1 MGMDKADEYP
11 FDLGT
16 YTRPV
21 TTPSAEC
28 QAWFDRGLV
37 WSYAFNHEEAA
48 ECFRRA
54 IAHDGTCAMAYWGLA
69 YCIGPNYNKPW
80 AFFDADELAR
90 VVRQGHDAALQ
101 AQAHLGA
108 VTPVERALV
117 AAVLSRYPQAKP
129 DADCEPWNL
138 AFAHAMQTVHAQF
151 PDDLDVITVCVDAV
165 MNLHPWD
172 MWQLKTGEPTPGAHT
187 LEMRAI
193 LDSAL
198 GLSDTTAASATSAA
212 GAPPRGG
219 AQHPGLLH
227 LYIHL
232 LEMSPHPEHG
242 LPAADNLRTLVPDAG
257 HLLHMPSHLDILTG
271 AYAAA
276 AEANTRAAAADE
288 RYLAHAGPLNFYT
301 LYRSHDYHFLVY
313 AALFSAQ
320 SALALDAC
328 RRLEASLP
336 AALLRIPSPPMAD
349 RLEAFLALR
358 PHVLVRFGRW
368 HDILALPTMPD
379 PPSAPGHAN
388 PDENK
393 NETEHEEDASLLCVT
408 NATRLYAKALAHAA
422 LGHPSRARARVP
434 ASRTLFNNTAP
445 DLLAV
450 AAAML
455 DAEQDASLLCVTNAT
470 RLYAKAL
477 AHAALGHPSRA
488 RARVPA
494 SRTLFNNTAPDLLA
508 VAAAMLDAEVGFRER
523 PAACDDDA
531 LARLAAAVALA
542 DALPYD
548 EPWGWMQPVRHA
560 QGALLLERGRAAEAL
575 AVYAADLGIDDHGAE
590 RLPRALQHP
599 GNVWALHGYH
609 ESLVRLGR
617 SDEARAVE
625 GTLKALLRVADV
637 DITSSCF
644 CRRVTPQDCAA
655 CGD

>member
-1 MGMDKADEYP
+1 MPGPSNTFRRFSSSQTTWPDSTIHHPPSTIHHQSCPPFQAGRSPQTISSMGMDKADEYP

-117 AAVLSRYPQAKP
+117 AAVLSRYPQPTP
-129 DADCEPWNL
+129 DADCEPWNV
-138 AFAHAMQTVHAQF
+138 AFAHAMEAVHAQF
-151 PDDLDVITVCVDAV
+151 SDDLDVITVYVDAV

-172 MWQLKTGEPTPGAHT
+172 MWQLKTGEPTPGAQT
-187 LEMRAI
+187 LEMKTI
-193 LDSAL
+193 LDGAL
-198 GLSDTTAASATSAA
+198 GLSDTAAASATSVAV

-455 DAEQDASLLCVTNAT
+455 DAE
-470 RLYAKAL
+470 
-477 AHAALGHPSRA
+477 
-488 RARVPA
+488 
-494 SRTLFNNTAPDLLA
+494 
-508 VAAAMLDAEVGFRER
+508 VGFRER

-548 EPWGWMQPVRHA
+548 EPWGWMQP
-560 QGALLLERGRAAEAL
+560 AL

-599 GNVWALHGYH
+599 GNV
-609 ESLVRLGR
+609 

-625 GTLKALLRVADV
+625 GTLKALLRVAD
-637 DITSSCF
+637 
-644 CRRVTPQDCAA
+644 DCAA

>member
-117 AAVLSRYPQAKP
+117 AAVLSRYPQPTP
-129 DADCEPWNL
+129 DADCEPWNV
-138 AFAHAMQTVHAQF
+138 AFAHAMQAVHAQF
-151 PDDLDVITVCVDAV
+151 PDDLDVITVYVDAV

-172 MWQLKTGEPTPGAHT
+172 MWQLKTGEPTPGAQT
-187 LEMRAI
+187 LEMKTI
-193 LDSAL
+193 LDGAL
-198 GLSDTTAASATSAA
+198 GLSDTAAASATSVAV

-242 LPAADNLRTLVPDAG
+242 LPAADNLRPLVPDAG

-422 LGHPSRARARVP
+422 LGHPSRARATQR
-434 ASRTLFNNTAP
+434 LF
-445 DLLAV
+445 LA
-450 AAAML
+450 
-455 DAEQDASLLCVTNAT
+455 
-470 RLYAKAL
+470 
-477 AHAALGHPSRA
+477 A

-508 VAAAMLDAEVGFRER
+508 VAAAMLDAEICFRER

>member
-1 MGMDKADEYP
+1 MTDEYP

-21 TTPSAEC
+21 TTQSAQC

-48 ECFRRA
+48 ECFRHA
-54 IAHDGTCAMAYWGLA
+54 IAHDSTCAMAYWGLA

-101 AQAHLGA
+101 AQSHLGA

-138 AFAHAMQTVHAQF
+138 AFAQAMQAVHAQF
-151 PDDLDVITVCVDAV
+151 PDDLDVITVYVDAV

-172 MWQLKTGEPTPGAHT
+172 MWQLKTGEPTPGAQT

-193 LDSAL
+193 LDRAL
-198 GLSDTTAASATSAA
+198 GLSDTTAASATSVDA

-219 AQHPGLLH
+219 AKHPGLLH

-313 AALFSAQ
+313 AALFSGQ

-379 PPSAPGHAN
+379 PPSAPPAN
-388 PDENK
+388 PDADEY
-393 NETEHEEDASLLCVT
+393 EEDASLLCVT

-422 LGHPSRARARVP
+422 LGNTSRARTTQGPLPGRPPPRPGLAHPSSKTRP
-434 ASRTLFNNTAP
+434 P

-450 AAAML
+450 AARNARGR
-455 DAEQDASLLCVTNAT
+455 DLLP
-470 RLYAKAL
+470 RE
-477 AHAALGHPSRA
+477 PSRL
-488 RARVPA
+488 RRRP
-494 SRTLFNNTAPDLLA
+494 SCGSPRPSTLP
-508 VAAAMLDAEVGFRER
+508 
-523 PAACDDDA
+523 
-531 LARLAAAVALA
+531 
-542 DALPYD
+542 DALPYK
-548 EPWGWMQPVRHA
+548 EPWVWMQPVRHA
-560 QGALLLERGRAAEAL
+560 QGALLLERRRAAEAL
-575 AVYAADLGIDDHGAE
+575 AAYAADLGIDDHGAE

-625 GTLKALLRVADV
+625 GTLNALLTVADV

-644 CRRVTPQDCAA
+644 CRRVTAQDCAA
-655 CGD
+655 CRD